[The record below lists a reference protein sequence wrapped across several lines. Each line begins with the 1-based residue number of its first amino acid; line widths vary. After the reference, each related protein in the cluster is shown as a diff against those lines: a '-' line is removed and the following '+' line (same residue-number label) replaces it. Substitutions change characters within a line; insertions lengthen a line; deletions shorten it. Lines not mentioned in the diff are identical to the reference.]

1 MSKYSDIQKII
12 EYYNDILHL
21 LPKGGKLERSTALK
35 IGIPEEIIPILE
47 HAYKKGGMDPKHFE
61 GMSQARIKDML
72 NKAPRIKN
80 KAFYLDSDVVTS
92 DLDKAAA
99 KLEGTLTRSVIEELK
114 KDYAITDRLNPEKR
128 TRAQMESILRKATGD
143 SKTDWNRIVRSEI
156 VNNMNQ
162 GFADAILEG
171 KSPYSDK
178 GGETLVF
185 KRPAP
190 NACPHCKKHYLE
202 RDGKTPRLFK
212 LSELMANGTNYGK
225 KTAEWRPTLG
235 VLHPHCYDDQTEVLT
250 DSGFKYF
257 KDLTLGDKVYTV
269 NPETMEP
276 EWQKPTDYIAYPYEG
291 DMIHFKNKRF
301 DMMVTPE
308 HKMLVQRKGKKG
320 YSEYYLDEASNIYD
334 KTNIRIP
341 SGITWRGKRP
351 KTTKLGEH
359 DVDIYLGL
367 QFWAHWLS
375 DGSCTYH
382 EKQKKYFINIA
393 KKDSKKLKEK
403 FKELPF
409 KVYECKDRGILF
421 YDDVLG
427 KELQKYGKCTD
438 KFIPDFIKQLD
449 SDLIAYFLD
458 QYVECDGHK
467 RKPREWKGYV
477 FSPSKTLFTTSN
489 QLSADLGELVMK
501 AGGKPTYY
509 MNKSSGKEIE
519 FPNGVYTINHDVWI
533 ISWNKQ
539 KHSFTNNL
547 NGKKVH
553 YKGMVYCV
561 EVPVFHTLYVRR
573 NGKCAWSGNCACVLE
588 VMPEGAHFED
598 GMIVKGGER

>member
-12 EYYNDILHL
+12 EYYKDILHL

-190 NACPHCKKHYLE
+190 NACPHCKKFYLE

-225 KTAEWRPTLG
+225 KTTEWQPTLG
-235 VLHPHCYDDQTEVLT
+235 IVHPHC
-250 DSGFKYF
+250 
-257 KDLTLGDKVYTV
+257 
-269 NPETMEP
+269 
-276 EWQKPTDYIAYPYEG
+276 
-291 DMIHFKNKRF
+291 
-301 DMMVTPE
+301 
-308 HKMLVQRKGKKG
+308 
-320 YSEYYLDEASNIYD
+320 
-334 KTNIRIP
+334 
-341 SGITWRGKRP
+341 
-351 KTTKLGEH
+351 
-359 DVDIYLGL
+359 
-367 QFWAHWLS
+367 
-375 DGSCTYH
+375 C
-382 EKQKKYFINIA
+382 
-393 KKDSKKLKEK
+393 
-403 FKELPF
+403 
-409 KVYECKDRGILF
+409 
-421 YDDVLG
+421 
-427 KELQKYGKCTD
+427 
-438 KFIPDFIKQLD
+438 
-449 SDLIAYFLD
+449 
-458 QYVECDGHK
+458 
-467 RKPREWKGYV
+467 
-477 FSPSKTLFTTSN
+477 
-489 QLSADLGELVMK
+489 
-501 AGGKPTYY
+501 
-509 MNKSSGKEIE
+509 
-519 FPNGVYTINHDVWI
+519 
-533 ISWNKQ
+533 
-539 KHSFTNNL
+539 
-547 NGKKVH
+547 
-553 YKGMVYCV
+553 
-561 EVPVFHTLYVRR
+561 
-573 NGKCAWSGNCACVLE
+573 CVLE